1 VHRTAEQQLW
11 TRNFSIL
18 FSASFLSWGSLHF
31 LLPTLPLYITQSLGA
46 SPTQVGLV
54 SSVLTISAVVGR
66 PLAGHALDRFGRR
79 WVTIV
84 FAALFALAAFSYSL
98 AVTLPLLAAIRLLH
112 GLPFGGATTSYD
124 TVAADLIPPQRRG
137 EGLGVYGTAS
147 TLAMAIAPALALGIV
162 GQGQFTR
169 LFASAGLA
177 ALGALLLAA
186 ALRYPVVPNSGGGL
200 TGSSVFERRVAWL
213 ALAAALALPGF
224 GGVVTF
230 VTLYAAELGVAR
242 AGLFFTVYAAGV
254 LFSRVL
260 AGRVFDC
267 HGPRPN
273 AAAAFTCLAVSYAV
287 LGLWRTELG
296 YFCAALLL
304 GPGMGMLLSLLGAMT
319 ANVVPAERR
328 GAANATIGVAIDVG
342 IGVGANVMGYL
353 AQALGGYGA
362 MYLVAALGMVLPAFL
377 FFLRVIPQY
386 DRCDLFDR

>member
-1 VHRTAEQQLW
+1 MQRTAEQQFW
-11 TRNFSIL
+11 TRNFLIL

-31 LLPTLPLYITQSLGA
+31 LLPTLPLYITQYLGA
-46 SPTQVGLV
+46 SPAQVGLV

-66 PLAGHALDRFGRR
+66 PLAGQALDRFGRR
-79 WVTIV
+79 WVTIA

-98 AVTLPLLAAIRLLH
+98 AVTLPLLAAIRFVH

-137 EGLGVYGTAS
+137 EGLGAYGMAS

-169 LFASAGLA
+169 LFVSAGLA
-177 ALGALLLAA
+177 ALGALLLAV
-186 ALRYPVVPNSGGGL
+186 ALRYPDVHNSGGIL
-200 TGSSVFERRVAWL
+200 TGSSIFERRVAWL

-242 AGLFFTVYAAGV
+242 SGLFFTVYAAGV
-254 LFSRVL
+254 LLSRVV
-260 AGRVFDC
+260 AGRVFDR

-273 AAAAFTCLAVSYAV
+273 AVASLACLAASYAV

-296 YFCAALLL
+296 YFCAALML
-304 GPGMGMLLSLLGAMT
+304 GPGMGMLLPSLGAMA
-319 ANVVPAERR
+319 ANLVPAERR
-328 GAANATIGVAIDVG
+328 GAANATVGVAIDVG
-342 IGVGANVMGYL
+342 IGGGANLMGYL
-353 AQALGGYGA
+353 AQALGGYGP
-362 MYLVAALGMVLPAFL
+362 MYLTAALGMLLPALL
-377 FFLRVIPQY
+377 FFVKVIPQY
-386 DRCDLFDR
+386 DRRVS